1 MDIKK
6 INTTILNEILKN
18 KGNLA
23 STGYMTKDDKTLC
36 CINGHIAFY
45 MDNSDFIID
54 KTKLPQLQIDKL
66 FSTAK
71 DNAQEVFKTGNS
83 KEFDVG
89 NKTVKILEFEN
100 YNFKIY
106 IDEKLYKF
114 LGKTKYRFYAKSP
127 KSPLAC
133 VDDNNIV
140 KVIILPTILF
150 NINK

>member
-23 STGYMTKDDKTLC
+23 STGCMTKDDKTLC
-36 CINGHIAFY
+36 CIDGHIAFY

-54 KTKLPQLQIDKL
+54 KTKLPSLQIDKL
-66 FSTAK
+66 FST
-71 DNAQEVFKTGNS
+71 DNTQEVFKTGNI

-89 NKTVKILEFEN
+89 NKTVKVLEFGN

-106 IDEKLYKF
+106 INEKLYKF

-140 KVIILPTILF
+140 KVMILPI
-150 NINK
+150 NINN

>member
-6 INTTILNEILKN
+6 INTTILNELLKD

-23 STGYMTKDDKTLC
+23 STGCTTKDNKTFC
-36 CINGHIAFY
+36 CINGHIAFC

-54 KTKLPQLQIDKL
+54 KTKLTPLQIDKL
-66 FSTAK
+66 FSI
-71 DNAQEVFKTGNS
+71 DNTQEVFKTGNM
-83 KEFDVG
+83 KELTVG
-89 NKTVKILEFEN
+89 SKTVKILEFGN
-100 YNFKIY
+100 DNFKIY

-133 VDDNNIV
+133 VTDNNEI
-140 KVIILPTILF
+140 KVMILPIS
-150 NINK
+150 INN

>member
-36 CINGHIAFY
+36 CIDGHIGFC

-66 FSTAK
+66 FSIDDTQK
-71 DNAQEVFKTGNS
+71 VFKTGNM
-83 KEFDVG
+83 KEFNAG
-89 NKTVKILEFEN
+89 NKTVKVLEFECDD
-100 YNFKIY
+100 FKIY

-133 VDDNNIV
+133 VDDNDEV
-140 KVIILPTILF
+140 KVMILPI
-150 NINK
+150 NINQ

>member
-23 STGYMTKDDKTLC
+23 STGYMTKDNKTLC
-36 CINGHIAFY
+36 CINGHIGFC

-66 FSTAK
+66 FST
-71 DNAQEVFKTGNS
+71 DNTQEVFKTGNT
-83 KEFDVG
+83 KEIPLG
-89 NKTVKILEFEN
+89 NKTIKILEFEN
-100 YNFKIY
+100 NNFKIY
-106 IDEKLYKF
+106 INEKFYKF
-114 LGKTKYRFYAKSP
+114 LGKTKYRFFAKSP

-133 VDDNNIV
+133 VDDNNEV
-140 KVIILPTILF
+140 KVMILPI
-150 NINK
+150 NINQ

>member
-23 STGYMTKDDKTLC
+23 STGYMTKDNKTFC
-36 CINGHIAFY
+36 CIDGHIAFC
-45 MDNSDFIID
+45 MDDSNFIID
-54 KTKLPQLQIDKL
+54 KTKLPILQIDKL
-66 FSTAK
+66 FST
-71 DNAQEVFKTGNS
+71 DNIQEVFKTGNM
-83 KEFDVG
+83 KEFYAG

-106 IDEKLYKF
+106 INEKLYKF

-133 VDDNNIV
+133 VDSHNEI
-140 KVIILPTILF
+140 KVMILPIS
-150 NINK
+150 INK

>member
-23 STGYMTKDDKTLC
+23 STGYMTKDNKTLC
-36 CINGHIAFY
+36 CINGHIGFC

-66 FSTAK
+66 FST
-71 DNAQEVFKTGNS
+71 DNTQEVFKTGNM
-83 KEFDVG
+83 KEIPLG
-89 NKTVKILEFEN
+89 NKTIKILEFEN
-100 YNFKIY
+100 DNFKIY
-106 IDEKLYKF
+106 INEKFYKF
-114 LGKTKYRFYAKSP
+114 LGKTKYRFFAKSP

-133 VDDNNIV
+133 VDDNNEV
-140 KVIILPTILF
+140 KVMILPI
-150 NINK
+150 NINQ

>member
-23 STGYMTKDDKTLC
+23 STGYMTKDNKTLC
-36 CINGHIAFY
+36 CINGHIGFC

-66 FSTAK
+66 FST
-71 DNAQEVFKTGNS
+71 DNTQEVFKTGNT
-83 KEFDVG
+83 KEIPLG
-89 NKTVKILEFEN
+89 NKTIKILEFEN
-100 YNFKIY
+100 DNFKIY
-106 IDEKLYKF
+106 INEKFYKF
-114 LGKTKYRFYAKSP
+114 LGKTKYRFFAKSP

-133 VDDNNIV
+133 VDDNNEV
-140 KVIILPTILF
+140 KVMILPI
-150 NINK
+150 NINQ